1 MKMKSCIA
9 AIAMVAVG
17 LSMAAPAQAQSPE
30 GMKLYITS
38 SGELNLDQGWLTAM
52 TNHGNRIDIPVPM
65 YIIDHPDGLVV
76 FDTGMNIAVV
86 PDNGAE
92 YWGPVAGAFTPTMSR
107 EQGIDR
113 QLNRIGKSVED
124 VRYVVHSHLHL
135 DHAGNISMFPNAT
148 HIIRKAELQ
157 NAWWP
162 ERFQRAAYV
171 MDDFKSTYQL
181 NIIELT
187 RDLDLFG
194 DGSVELIDTKGHTK
208 GHQSMIVR
216 LPNSGTMILASDAAY
231 MAENLQGTV
240 PGIVW
245 NVEYAMDAIE
255 RMKLIRDIEGG
266 KIILSHSMEM
276 YNTLRHL
283 PQYYD

>member
-1 MKMKSCIA
+1 MNTKLCITV
-9 AIAMVAVG
+9 MVMLAVG
-17 LSMAAPAQAQSPE
+17 VSFSSNAMAQSPQ
-30 GMKLYITS
+30 GMKLYVTS
-38 SGELNLDQGWLTAM
+38 SGDLNLDQGWLTAM
-52 TNHGNRIDIPVPM
+52 TNHGNRIDVPVPM

-76 FDTGMNIAVV
+76 FDTGMNIAIV
-86 PDNGAE
+86 PDQGAE

-107 EQGIDR
+107 DQGIDR
-113 QLNRIGKSVED
+113 KLQKIGKSVED

-162 ERFQRAAYV
+162 EKFQRAAYV
-171 MDDFKSTYQL
+171 MDDFKMTYEL

-187 RDLDLFG
+187 QDLDLFG

-208 GHQSMIVR
+208 GHQSMVVR
-216 LPNSGTMILASDAAY
+216 LPNNGTMILASDAAY

-245 NVEYAMDAIE
+245 NVQYAMESIE

-266 KIILSHSMEM
+266 QIILSHSKDMHDS
-276 YNTLRHL
+276 LKQL

>member
-1 MKMKSCIA
+1 MKITFC
-9 AIAMVAVG
+9 
-17 LSMAAPAQAQSPE
+17 MAALALVAAGLTVATPVQAQSPE

-38 SGELNLDQGWLTAM
+38 SGDLNLDQGWLTAM
-52 TNHGNRIDIPVPM
+52 TNHGNRIDVPVPM
-65 YIIDHPDGLVV
+65 YIIDHPQGLVV

-113 QLNRIGKSVED
+113 QLRRIGKSVED
-124 VRYVVHSHLHL
+124 VRFVIHSHLHL
-135 DHAGNISMFPNAT
+135 DHAGNIGMFPNAT

-171 MDDFKSTYQL
+171 MDDFKVTREL

-208 GHQSMIVR
+208 GHQSLIVR

-266 KIILSHSMEM
+266 KIILSHSAEM
-276 YNTLRHL
+276 HSQLRQL

>member
-1 MKMKSCIA
+1 
-9 AIAMVAVG
+9 MVAVG
-17 LSMAAPAQAQSPE
+17 LSMTAPAQAQSPE

-38 SGELNLDQGWLTAM
+38 SGDLNLDQGWLTAM
-52 TNHGNRIDIPVPM
+52 TNHGNNIDVPVPM

-92 YWGPVAGAFTPTMSR
+92 YWGPVAGAFRPTMSR

-113 QLNRIGKSVED
+113 QLQRIGKSVSD
-124 VRYVVHSHLHL
+124 VRYVIHSHLHL

-208 GHQSMIVR
+208 GHQSLIVR
-216 LPNSGTMILASDAAY
+216 LPNNGTMILASDAAY

-266 KIILSHSMEM
+266 QIILSHSAEM
-276 YNTLRHL
+276 HSQLKQL

>member
-9 AIAMVAVG
+9 AMALLAMGMSV
-17 LSMAAPAQAQSPE
+17 AAPAAAQSPD

-52 TNHGNRIDIPVPM
+52 NNHGNRIDIPVPM
-65 YIIDHPDGLVV
+65 YIIDHPEGLVV

-107 EQGIDR
+107 DQAIDR
-113 QLNRIGKSVED
+113 QLQRIGKTVDD
-124 VRYVVHSHLHL
+124 VKYVVHSHLHL
-135 DHAGNISMFPNAT
+135 DHVGNISMFPNAT
-148 HIIRKAELQ
+148 HVIRRAELQ

-171 MDDFKSTYQL
+171 MSDFESTRSL
-181 NIIELT
+181 NILELT

-194 DGSVELIDTKGHTK
+194 DGSIELIDTKGHTK
-208 GHQSMIVR
+208 GHQSMVVR

-245 NVEYAMDAIE
+245 NVEAAMDAIE
-255 RMKLIRDIEGG
+255 RMKLIRDVEGG
-266 KIILSHSMEM
+266 QIILSHSMEM
-276 YNTLRHL
+276 YSSLKHL
-283 PQYYD
+283 PEYYD

>member
-1 MKMKSCIA
+1 MKITFC
-9 AIAMVAVG
+9 
-17 LSMAAPAQAQSPE
+17 MAALALVAAGLTVATPVQAQSPE

-38 SGELNLDQGWLTAM
+38 SGDLNLDQGWLTAM
-52 TNHGNRIDIPVPM
+52 TNHGNRIDVPVPM
-65 YIIDHPDGLVV
+65 YIIDHPQGLVV

-113 QLNRIGKSVED
+113 QLRRIGKSVED
-124 VRYVVHSHLHL
+124 VRFVIHSHLHL
-135 DHAGNISMFPNAT
+135 DHAGNIGMFPNAT

-171 MDDFKSTYQL
+171 MDDFKVTREL

-208 GHQSMIVR
+208 GHQSLIVR
-216 LPNSGTMILASDAAY
+216 LPSSGTMILASDAAY

-266 KIILSHSMEM
+266 KIVLSHSAEM
-276 YNTLRHL
+276 HSQLRQL

>member
-1 MKMKSCIA
+1 MKITFC
-9 AIAMVAVG
+9 
-17 LSMAAPAQAQSPE
+17 MAALALVAAGLTVATPVQAQSPE

-38 SGELNLDQGWLTAM
+38 SGDLNLDQGWLTAM
-52 TNHGNRIDIPVPM
+52 TNHGNRIDVPVPM
-65 YIIDHPDGLVV
+65 YIIDHPQGVVV

-113 QLNRIGKSVED
+113 QLRRIGKSVED
-124 VRYVVHSHLHL
+124 VRFVIHSHLHL
-135 DHAGNISMFPNAT
+135 DHAGNIGMFPNAT

-171 MDDFKSTYQL
+171 MDDFKVTREL

-208 GHQSMIVR
+208 GHQSLIVR

-266 KIILSHSMEM
+266 KIVLSHSAEM
-276 YNTLRHL
+276 HSQLRQL

>member
-9 AIAMVAVG
+9 AMALLAMGMSV
-17 LSMAAPAQAQSPE
+17 AAPAAAQSPD

-52 TNHGNRIDIPVPM
+52 NNHGNRIDIPVPM
-65 YIIDHPDGLVV
+65 YIIDHPEGLVV

-107 EQGIDR
+107 DQAIDR
-113 QLNRIGKSVED
+113 QLQRIGKSVDD
-124 VRYVVHSHLHL
+124 VKYVVHSHLHL
-135 DHAGNISMFPNAT
+135 DHVGNISMFPNAT
-148 HIIRKAELQ
+148 HVIRKAELQ

-171 MDDFKSTYQL
+171 MSDFESTRSL
-181 NIIELT
+181 NILELT

-194 DGSVELIDTKGHTK
+194 DGSIELIDTKGHTK
-208 GHQSMIVR
+208 GHQSMVVR

-245 NVEYAMDAIE
+245 NVEAAMDAIE
-255 RMKLIRDIEGG
+255 RMKLIRDVEGG
-266 KIILSHSMEM
+266 QIILSHSMEM
-276 YNTLRHL
+276 YSSLKHL
-283 PQYYD
+283 PEYYD

>member
-9 AIAMVAVG
+9 AMALLAMGMSV
-17 LSMAAPAQAQSPE
+17 AAPAAAQSPD

-52 TNHGNRIDIPVPM
+52 NNHGNRIDIPVPM
-65 YIIDHPDGLVV
+65 YIIDHPEGLVV

-107 EQGIDR
+107 DQAIDR
-113 QLNRIGKSVED
+113 QLQRIGKTVDD
-124 VRYVVHSHLHL
+124 VKYVVHSHLHL
-135 DHAGNISMFPNAT
+135 DHVGNISMFPNAT
-148 HIIRKAELQ
+148 HVIRKAELQ

-171 MDDFKSTYQL
+171 MSDFESTRSL
-181 NIIELT
+181 NILELT

-194 DGSVELIDTKGHTK
+194 DGSIELIDTKGHTK
-208 GHQSMIVR
+208 GHQSMVVR

-245 NVEYAMDAIE
+245 NVEAAMDAIE
-255 RMKLIRDIEGG
+255 RMKLIRDVEGG
-266 KIILSHSMEM
+266 QIILSHSMEM
-276 YNTLRHL
+276 YSSLKHL
-283 PQYYD
+283 PEYYD

>member
-1 MKMKSCIA
+1 MKITFC
-9 AIAMVAVG
+9 
-17 LSMAAPAQAQSPE
+17 MAALALVAAGLTVAAPVQAQSPE

-38 SGELNLDQGWLTAM
+38 SGDLNLDQGWLTAM
-52 TNHGNRIDIPVPM
+52 TNHGNRIDVPVPM
-65 YIIDHPDGLVV
+65 YIIDHPQGLVV

-113 QLNRIGKSVED
+113 QLRRIGKSVED
-124 VRYVVHSHLHL
+124 VRFVIHSHLHL
-135 DHAGNISMFPNAT
+135 DHAGNIGMFPNAT

-171 MDDFKSTYQL
+171 MDDFKVTREL

-208 GHQSMIVR
+208 GHQSLIVR

-266 KIILSHSMEM
+266 KIILSHSAEM
-276 YNTLRHL
+276 HSQLRQL

>member
-9 AIAMVAVG
+9 AMALLAMG
-17 LSMAAPAQAQSPE
+17 MSMASPVAAQSPD

-52 TNHGNRIDIPVPM
+52 NNHGNRIDIPVPM
-65 YIIDHPDGLVV
+65 YIIDHPEGLVV

-107 EQGIDR
+107 DQAIDR
-113 QLNRIGKSVED
+113 QLQRIGKSVDD
-124 VRYVVHSHLHL
+124 VKYVVHSHLHL
-135 DHAGNISMFPNAT
+135 DHVGNISMFPNAT
-148 HIIRKAELQ
+148 HVIRKAELQ

-171 MDDFKSTYQL
+171 MSDFESTRSL
-181 NIIELT
+181 NILELT

-194 DGSVELIDTKGHTK
+194 DGSIELIDTKGHTK
-208 GHQSMIVR
+208 GHQSMVVR

-245 NVEYAMDAIE
+245 NVEAAMDAIE

-266 KIILSHSMEM
+266 QIILSHSMEM
-276 YNTLRHL
+276 YNSLKHL
-283 PQYYD
+283 PEYYD